1 MKAQAIFRL
10 ASGFAAALILSVA
23 ADGAITPHVLFSE
36 GAVLQQKANVPVWG
50 TTDQK
55 DDVTVTIAGQKVSA
69 TPAEGRWKAVLA
81 PLEAGGPH
89 VLTISQGQDKLEIKN
104 VLVGEVWICGGQ
116 SNMQWTLKQSDGGSE
131 AIATSAN
138 DKIRLLTVPRKGSDK
153 PEASVDV
160 KWEAAGPST
169 TPEFSGVGYFFGRE
183 LQKQLSVPVGL
194 IASNYGGTAAEQWM
208 SKESIDSNAELK
220 DMSKPQ
226 GASMLY
232 NAMIA
237 PLAPYAIQGAI
248 WYQGESNAG
257 RAYQYQ
263 TLLPAMIANWRHT
276 FGQGDFPFLIVQ
288 IAPYEPIVKE
298 PSDSIW
304 AEIRDAQLHVSRAVP
319 KTALIVTTDVGD
331 EKDIHPRRKEPVGM
345 RLALAARALAY
356 GKKIEHS
363 GPTYDSMSVDGEKVT
378 LRFKH
383 AAAGLVVKGG
393 PLTGFTIAGDD
404 KKFHAAE
411 AKIVGD
417 TVVVSS
423 DKVSNPVAV
432 RYGWA
437 AYPVVN
443 LWNKE
448 DLPAS
453 PFRTDSFPITTQDK
467 K

>member
-1 MKAQAIFRL
+1 MNAQAIFRL
-10 ASGFAAALILSVA
+10 ASGFAAAIILCA
-23 ADGAITPHVLFSE
+23 AAEGAVTPHALFSA

-55 DDVTVTIAGQKVSA
+55 DEVTVTIAGQKVSA

-89 VLTISQGQDKLEIKN
+89 VLTISQGQDKVEIKN

-153 PEASVDV
+153 PEANVDA
-160 KWEAAGPST
+160 KWEVAGPST
-169 TPEFSGVGYFFGRE
+169 TPDFSGVGYFFGRE

-276 FGQGDFPFLIVQ
+276 FGQGEFPFLIVQ

-319 KTALIVTTDVGD
+319 NTSLIVTTDVGD

-356 GKKIEHS
+356 GQKIKHS
-363 GPTYDSMSVDGEKVT
+363 GPAYDSMSVDGDKVT

-383 AAAGLVVKGG
+383 VGVGLVGKGG

-404 KKFHAAE
+404 KKFHTAE